1 MITVRPGGPR
11 RNPIY
16 AIVRSGGRQ
25 YRVEPD
31 QLVDVDLLEAEVG
44 STVDLNVLLLA
55 GNGESHVGTPLVDG
69 AKVVAEVVGHVR
81 AGKIR
86 IFKYKNKT
94 RRRQRMGH
102 RQDLTRL
109 HVTQIVTATGDV
121 IKVERKK
128 PATDAATAEAPRRRK
143 RAAEP
148 EPEPEAAA
156 EATVEAAPEAE
167 AKLRRARRTHAEPE
181 PEAAAEASGAEA
193 EAEAPKPRA
202 RRPRAPKPAAEEPES
217 EAPANEDEE

>member
-1 MITVRPGGPR
+1 VVPVFGRRLLITISAAAESR

-55 GNGESHVGTPLVDG
+55 GNGEAHVGTPLVDG
-69 AKVVAEVVGHVR
+69 AKVVAEVIEHLR
-81 AGKIR
+81 ADKIR
-86 IFKYKNKT
+86 ILKYKNKT

-109 HVTQIVTATGDV
+109 HVTQIVTGSGDV
-121 IKVERKK
+121 IQVEAKPKRARK
-128 PATDAATAEAPRRRK
+128 PA
-143 RAAEP
+143 P
-148 EPEPEAAA
+148 EPEPEAVTETA
-156 EATVEAAPEAE
+156 VEAAPEAE
-167 AKLRRARRTHAEPE
+167 AEEAPKPRRTRRTKAET
-181 PEAAAEASGAEA
+181 EATAEAPEA
-193 EAEAPKPRA
+193 EAEAPRPRA
-202 RRPRAPKPAAEEPES
+202 RRTKAAEPVAEEPAS
-217 EAPANEDEE
+217 EEPAGEENEGE